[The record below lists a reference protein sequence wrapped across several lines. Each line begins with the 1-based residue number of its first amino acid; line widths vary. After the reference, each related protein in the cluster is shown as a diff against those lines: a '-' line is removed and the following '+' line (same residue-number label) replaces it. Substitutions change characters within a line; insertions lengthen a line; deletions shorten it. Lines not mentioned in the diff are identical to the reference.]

1 MRNARGSR
9 SGVGQILDCLN
20 KVILVTQRFV
30 VIEICYIFV
39 KKHDDYEKVVDFSHS
54 LCPTVVSWMR

>member
-39 KKHDDYEKVVDFSHS
+39 KK
-54 LCPTVVSWMR
+54 T